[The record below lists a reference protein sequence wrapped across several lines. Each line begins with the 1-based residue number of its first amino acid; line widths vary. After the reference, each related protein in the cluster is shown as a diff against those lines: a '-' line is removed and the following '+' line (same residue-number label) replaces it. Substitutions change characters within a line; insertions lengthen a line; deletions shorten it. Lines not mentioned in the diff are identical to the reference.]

1 MSILVTGATGFIGSH
16 FCVHALE
23 QGLDLVLLDNFENS
37 SVKVLE
43 AIEKLSGESVK
54 FEQAD
59 VRSEKDLNTVFTK
72 HEIDSGALCW
82 L

>member
-1 MSILVTGATGFIGSH
+1 MKILVTGATGFIGSH

-37 SVKVLE
+37 SEKVLK
-43 AIEKLSGESVK
+43 AIEKLSGKKVT

-59 VRSEKDLNTVFTK
+59 VRCEQDLNTVFTK
-72 HEIDSGALCW
+72 YKIGKSRSM
-82 L
+82 